1 MELANLLVQAFDDL
15 VFFVKDGNLY
25 DRNGNFRDNRSA
37 YYIFPENY
45 EVLDEE
51 KSKLLWDN
59 KVVRVITKEKVISL
73 SPTREYRIYNIYEID
88 FYEPLYYVKEINKR
102 LQGLPSILKGGI
114 EK

>member
-1 MELANLLVQAFDDL
+1 MKELAKALVQAFNDI

-25 DRNGNFRDNRSA
+25 DKEGNFRDNRSA

-45 EVLDEE
+45 EILDEE
-51 KSKLLWDN
+51 RSKLLFEN
-59 KVVRVITKEKVISL
+59 RVIRVITKEKVISL
-73 SPTREYRIYNIYEID
+73 FPTGEYRVFNIYDIE

-102 LQGLPSILKGGI
+102 LQGLSSILKGG